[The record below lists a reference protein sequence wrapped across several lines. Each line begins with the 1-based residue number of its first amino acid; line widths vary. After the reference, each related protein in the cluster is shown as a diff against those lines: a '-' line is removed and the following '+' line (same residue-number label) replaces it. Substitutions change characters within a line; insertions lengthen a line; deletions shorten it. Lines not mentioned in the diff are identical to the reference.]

1 MASPSLFFRLQII
14 FQSIRLVTRRPGSPD
29 NRVETCSGFVCLSW
43 ALLDGNSHNRHRG
56 VHLWEQIVWTL
67 NAAGECCAF
76 ITPRVV
82 SLLQAVWSVLCYHSI
97 SGCQSKPTCS
107 VIPVLSRR
115 FSGHVLARGLH
126 RGVAGACWPLWHF
139 FPSPCTLEV
148 SEVVPESP
156 SLLPKVAKKT
166 TGSFLNK
173 YLDLSW

>member
-29 NRVETCSGFVCLSW
+29 NRVEACSGFVCLSW

-97 SGCQSKPTCS
+97 KGCQSKPTCS
-107 VIPVLSRR
+107 VIPVVSRR

-126 RGVAGACWPLWHF
+126 RGVAGACWPLYTFSRLHAPWKSVKLCQNPPLC
-139 FPSPCTLEV
+139 FPKW
-148 SEVVPESP
+148 
-156 SLLPKVAKKT
+156 PKRQQAVF
-166 TGSFLNK
+166 SI
-173 YLDLSW
+173 SI